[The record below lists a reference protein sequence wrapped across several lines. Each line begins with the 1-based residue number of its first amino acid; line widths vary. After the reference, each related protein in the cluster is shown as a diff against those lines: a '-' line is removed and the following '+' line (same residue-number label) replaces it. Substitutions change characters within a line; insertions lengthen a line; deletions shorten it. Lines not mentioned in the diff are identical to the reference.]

1 LQWHANEVPVNR
13 ATRLLRIDRLVQDR
27 AGVWWV
33 LDYKSNAQPQLQA
46 DLCAQLSGYRAT
58 VQSAYPA
65 QTVRCAFLTPQGALI
80 EISTP

>member
-1 LQWHANEVPVNR
+1 
-13 ATRLLRIDRLVQDR
+13 
-27 AGVWWV
+27 V

-46 DLCAQLSGYRAT
+46 DLCAQLTGYRAT